1 MTPGQPNP
9 SVVRRHLTA
18 LKLAVENLR
27 RRSGTTAAELR
38 GDSDLRWSVERGLQL
53 CAQNS
58 LDIATHMALSAGL
71 DAPDYATAI
80 DRLAET
86 EVLPGDFAEHFRN
99 VAGFRNVLVHG
110 YLDVDLD
117 LIAQFLDRQLVDFE
131 TFSRHVERW
140 LSKLSEMNDGSQ

>member
-9 SVVRRHLTA
+9 PVVRRHLTA
-18 LKLAVENLR
+18 LRLAVENLR
-27 RRSGTTAAELR
+27 RHSGTAAAELR
-38 GDSDLRWSVERGLQL
+38 EDSDRRWSVERGLQL

-86 EVLPGDFAEHFRN
+86 GVLPRDFAKQFRN

-110 YLDVDLD
+110 YLEVDLD

-131 TFSRHVERW
+131 TFSDHVDGW
-140 LSKLSEMNDGSQ
+140 LSRQPETDDGSQ